1 QQPATSVAPESKPLP
16 GPIVARNPEV
26 PPVSTPPRPVDASY
40 GEAAGTSLMVSNR
53 IFDIEYQVDDV
64 GPSGISAVDLFV
76 TEDNGRQWFRYG
88 TDADRKSPFSVD
100 AMAEGTFG
108 FAVRVRNGVGVSE
121 IPPQPGDP
129 PEIVITVDQ
138 TAPAIEMAQPDVR
151 SEGQGS
157 VRFAWRIREAHP
169 AQNSVRLEYAAA
181 AAGPWTPVF
190 DWQPNRNSYEMAI
203 RPGMPPAVYFR
214 LTARDQAGN
223 LSAAQTPQPVIVD
236 LKKPTARLIRVQPV
250 PVQQP

>member
-1 QQPATSVAPESKPLP
+1 
-16 GPIVARNPEV
+16 
-26 PPVSTPPRPVDASY
+26 
-40 GEAAGTSLMVSNR
+40 MVSNR

-236 LKKPTARLIRVQPV
+236 LKTHGKTDSRSAGSCATTLSNAVIDHGQNAQAAFASANPKPLPPDAGRLCPAKADARQSPTEH
-250 PVQQP
+250 PA